1 MRLGYNTN
9 GLSDHRWDQALEL
22 MAEVGYQSVAITI
35 DHHCLNPFSPKLI
48 DDVKRMRR
56 LLDRYRFT
64 SVVETG
70 ARFLLNPRQKHEPTL
85 VSPTD
90 QERAGRIDFLRRCID
105 IAHDLGATAV
115 SCWSGVLKDAAPAE
129 VAWQRLTSSLPGV
142 LDHAAAKGLRLAF
155 EPEPGMFVETLA
167 QFQELNQRLGR
178 DDLGLTLDIG
188 HVHCVEAGTIAEHIH
203 AWRGKLLNV
212 HIEDMVRGV
221 HEHLRFGAGTIDFP
235 PVLRALQEIGYAGG
249 VHVELSRHSH
259 MAPEVLRESFA
270 FLSGMLRAERGTPG
284 SR

>member
-22 MAEVGYQSVAITI
+22 MAAVGYQSAAITI

-48 DDVKRMRR
+48 DDVNRMRR
-56 LLDRYRFT
+56 LLDRYRLT

-85 VSPTD
+85 VSSTES
-90 QERAGRIDFLRRCID
+90 ERAGRIDFLRRCID
-105 IAHDLGATAV
+105 IARDLGASAV
-115 SCWSGVLKDAAPAE
+115 SCWSGVLRNDAPAE
-129 VAWQRLTSSLPGV
+129 EVWTHLTSSLPGV
-142 LDHAAAKGLRLAF
+142 LDYAATKGLRLAF
-155 EPEPGMFVETLA
+155 EPEPGMFIETLD
-167 QFQELNQRLGR
+167 QFRELNERLGR

-188 HVHCVEAGTIAEHIH
+188 HVHCVEDGAIADHIL
-203 AWRGKLLNV
+203 AWREKLLNV

-235 PVLRALQEIGYAGG
+235 PVIRALQESGYAGG

-259 MAPEVLRESFA
+259 MAPEVLRESFD
-270 FLSGMLRAERGTPG
+270 FLNGLLRAEGERP
-284 SR
+284 

>member
-22 MAEVGYQSVAITI
+22 MAAVGYQSVAITI

-48 DDVKRMRR
+48 DDVNRMRR

-85 VSPTD
+85 VSPKESD
-90 QERAGRIDFLRRCID
+90 RAGRIDFLQRCID
-105 IAHDLGATAV
+105 IAHDLGSTAV
-115 SCWSGVLKDAAPAE
+115 SCWSGVLRDDAPAE
-129 VAWQRLTSSLPGV
+129 EVWARLTSSLPGV
-142 LDHAAAKGLRLAF
+142 LDYAATKGLRLAF
-155 EPEPGMFVETLA
+155 EPEPGMFIETLA
-167 QFQELNQRLGR
+167 QFRELGERLGR

-188 HVHCVEAGTIAEHIH
+188 HVHCVEEGTIADHIRE
-203 AWRGKLLNV
+203 WQGKLLNV
-212 HIEDMVRGV
+212 HIEDMVRGI

-235 PVLRALQEIGYAGG
+235 PVLRALNEIGYAGG

-259 MAPEVLRESFA
+259 MAPEVLRESFE
-270 FLSGMLRAERGTPG
+270 FLSGLLKAE
-284 SR
+284 S